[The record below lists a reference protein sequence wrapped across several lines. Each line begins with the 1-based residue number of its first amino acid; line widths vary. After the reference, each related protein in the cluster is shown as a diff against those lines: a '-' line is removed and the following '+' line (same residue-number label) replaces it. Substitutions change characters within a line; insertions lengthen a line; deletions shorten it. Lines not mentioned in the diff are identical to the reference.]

1 MSLVL
6 SISVFY
12 QIVYSLI
19 FHDLGPGNGNFLLKN
34 WPYLLH
40 KAFNIG
46 ILESEKNKTK
56 KPQGYQ
62 IVPIYSLLMKKNSNL
77 KSQIKSANMPAGPQ
91 PRLYKLYLRVFFL
104 LYKPAS
110 H

>member
-6 SISVFY
+6 SISAFY

-34 WPYLLH
+34 WPYLVH
-40 KAFNIG
+40 KASNIG

-62 IVPIYSLLMKKNSNL
+62 IVPIYSLLMKKKF
-77 KSQIKSANMPAGPQ
+77 KSKVTDQVSKHACWPPTQ
-91 PRLYKLYLRVFFL
+91 VV
-104 LYKPAS
+104 
-110 H
+110 